1 MFVDGSVDSLLCDK
15 QFKMKN
21 NYEKYKDIIKKL
33 DPQDA
38 VDLSKVITTHEIA
51 PQNYYMFKRQEDH
64 ILVSVKI

>member
-1 MFVDGSVDSLLCDK
+1 
-15 QFKMKN
+15 MKD

-51 PQNYYMFKRQEDH
+51 PKQYYMFKTGGPH
-64 ILVSVKI
+64 FLVNVKIKM